1 MDRVVVVTLIVC
13 ATLVVISIVRA
24 VESAASRKDVMNK
37 LDEFDKAFGNKKSD
51 DDDFPKFGGF

>member
-24 VESAASRKDVMNK
+24 VESAASRKDVLNK
-37 LDEFDKAFGNKKSD
+37 LDKFDKAFGKKKS